1 MINTNTS
8 GHRPKYF
15 WSQIKIITRRFNK
28 LIIATWTHP
37 DTEGE
42 GGFGLQLPTS
52 PPGTVLQ
59 SCESHPT
66 QRGMVSDSSQRGPPG
81 CLPASEAPVE
91 GRDEGRRRL
100 LSTPKILSLKPF
112 SRGHFNKRALSPKP
126 LPHFHSLEVPSSPRI

>member
-59 SCESHPT
+59 SASHIP
-66 QRGMVSDSSQRGPPG
+66 
-81 CLPASEAPVE
+81 LSE
-91 GRDEGRRRL
+91 GW
-100 LSTPKILSLKPF
+100 
-112 SRGHFNKRALSPKP
+112 
-126 LPHFHSLEVPSSPRI
+126 